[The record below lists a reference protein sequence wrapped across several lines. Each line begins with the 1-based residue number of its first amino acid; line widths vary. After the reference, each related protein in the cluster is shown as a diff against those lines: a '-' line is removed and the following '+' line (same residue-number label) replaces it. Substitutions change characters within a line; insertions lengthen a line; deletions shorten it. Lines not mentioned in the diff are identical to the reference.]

1 MMLRRYHKR
10 KEEPK
15 PEKVEEK
22 EKTPRKRAKKASDE
36 K

>member
-15 PEKVEEK
+15 KVEEK
-22 EKTPRKRAKKASDE
+22 DKTPRKRTAKKASDE
-36 K
+36 Q